1 MRGQF
6 PPPQIH
12 TILVAVDGSGYSEKA
27 GLWASDVAQKYSAKL
42 FILHVAKYPT
52 NNLGVTTADTVAVGF
67 PLKDSMVDQQK
78 KNAMALMDRL
88 GSVADK
94 LGLDV
99 EKQVLDT
106 SSSISA
112 SIADFAYRNNV
123 DLIALGNRGLNEFQ
137 ETIVGSV
144 AAEVIQKAA
153 CTVMV
158 VR

>member
-1 MRGQF
+1 MHGQF

-12 TILVAVDGSGYSEKA
+12 TVLVAVDGSGYSEKA

-52 NNLGVTTADTVAVGF
+52 NNLGVTTTHAVAVGL
-67 PLKDSMVDQQK
+67 PLSDPLVDRQK
-78 KNAMALMDRL
+78 KNAMALMDKI
-88 GSVADK
+88 GSAADK
-94 LGLDV
+94 LGLET

-112 SIADFAYRNNV
+112 TIADFAYRNNV
-123 DLIALGNRGLNEFQ
+123 DLIALGNRGLSEFA

-144 AAEVIQKAA
+144 AQEVVQKAS
-153 CTVMV
+153 CTVMI